1 MPCNVLIE
9 EPAPVGLLDST
20 VYPELRL
27 DVRKGSF
34 QSIVGVWYSEVRIVI
49 CRPQVGHV
57 ALQAQVCAPEWPVGE
72 MSLPRRLRAP
82 F

>member
-1 MPCNVLIE
+1 MPCNVLVK

-27 DVRKGSF
+27 DVRKRPF
-34 QSIVGVWYSEVRIVI
+34 QCVVGVWYSEVGIVVR
-49 CRPQVGHV
+49 RPQVWHV

-72 MSLPRRLRAP
+72 MCLP
-82 F
+82 